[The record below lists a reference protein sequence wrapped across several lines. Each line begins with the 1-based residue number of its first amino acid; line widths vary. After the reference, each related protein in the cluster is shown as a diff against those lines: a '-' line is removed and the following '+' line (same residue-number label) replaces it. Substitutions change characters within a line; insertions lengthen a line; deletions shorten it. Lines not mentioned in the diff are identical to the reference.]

1 MVQTPQISKFN
12 KLKSSLAYLINQK
25 IDVPDESFVMESQ
38 GYHVSKIEGKASNIK
53 ITYNHDLN
61 LLRKLNSRVGSGFD
75 LHTYKPG
82 TGFALGGYMLQCD
95 YAIEAHSDGDVLL
108 HSIADSILGAAALGD
123 IGIFFSDKDPSNK
136 GLDSKEIIN
145 FCLEKIHEMNLEIY
159 NVDATIICESPK
171 ISPHRNNIIDSLSEI
186 LKIAKSNI
194 GLKATT
200 SEKIGII
207 GEHKAIAVQ
216 SLVNLKEIL

>member
-1 MVQTPQISKFN
+1 MVSALRLSEANELTKKSENKKNLKLGDLISYDSQLYLNQGSKFE
-12 KLKSSLAYLINQK
+12 NQL
-25 IDVPDESFVMESQ
+25 V
-38 GYHVSKIEGKASNIK
+38 H
-53 ITYNHDLN
+53 
-61 LLRKLNSRVGSGFD
+61 
-75 LHTYKPG
+75 
-82 TGFALGGYMLQCD
+82 
-95 YAIEAHSDGDVLL
+95 
-108 HSIADSILGAAALGD
+108 
-123 IGIFFSDKDPSNK
+123 
-136 GLDSKEIIN
+136 KEIIN

-186 LKIAKSNI
+186 LKISKSNI